1 MHPVHTVV
9 TQEKFFPDFITPQQ
23 LTVQGICAYNQQI
36 FRIYKGKHDRLYE
49 YVPYAKKSGGS
60 ALGTIY
66 NRISSKTNQSKT
78 WLGKVGNPKGL
89 LRNNPDTYR
98 TRTEKEINL
107 DGIREK
113 LAYDLY
119 QEFGRGYFQVPK
131 TRLSRQPLV
140 DSFKPTSLPSGM
152 FHIVCRNDLT
162 NTLRI
167 MSRFVKDYLDFKHA
181 RVPDHDGQ
189 PTSFIG
195 FIEKWHRPPLELLTD
210 EGKAVP
216 LFGLMETIAVGRIL
230 ADTDLLGGT
239 GDNAGFIWIKE
250 GDEIVGAQ
258 TVKIDPGC
266 AFCFT

>member
-98 TRTEKEINL
+98 TRTEKEINF
-107 DGIREK
+107 D
-113 LAYDLY
+113 
-119 QEFGRGYFQVPK
+119 
-131 TRLSRQPLV
+131 
-140 DSFKPTSLPSGM
+140 
-152 FHIVCRNDLT
+152 
-162 NTLRI
+162 
-167 MSRFVKDYLDFKHA
+167 
-181 RVPDHDGQ
+181 
-189 PTSFIG
+189 
-195 FIEKWHRPPLELLTD
+195 
-210 EGKAVP
+210 
-216 LFGLMETIAVGRIL
+216 
-230 ADTDLLGGT
+230 
-239 GDNAGFIWIKE
+239 
-250 GDEIVGAQ
+250 
-258 TVKIDPGC
+258 
-266 AFCFT
+266 